1 MGEGGRSSEAMVR
14 GFVYLIALLLYFED
28 KECVDEMRAKRTEA
42 TTVQE
47 SKTRQKKER
56 GEKSGLSMT
65 TRDGE
70 VCRLSEDPES
80 SSNSH

>member
-1 MGEGGRSSEAMVR
+1 MVR
-14 GFVYLIALLLYFED
+14 GFVYLIALLLYSED
-28 KECVDEMRAKRTEA
+28 KECEDETRAKRTEA

-65 TRDGE
+65 TRDGQ
-70 VCRLSEDPES
+70 VCRLSEDPEP
-80 SSNSH
+80 SSNSHFFLSVNKIR